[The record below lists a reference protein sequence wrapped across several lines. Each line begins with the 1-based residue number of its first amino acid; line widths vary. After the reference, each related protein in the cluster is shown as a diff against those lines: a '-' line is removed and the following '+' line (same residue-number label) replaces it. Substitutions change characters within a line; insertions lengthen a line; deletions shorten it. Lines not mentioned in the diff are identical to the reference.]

1 MFRRLRNLSKRKK
14 KDTIQVRVNSQNKN
28 NEKPS
33 ILTSGC
39 RSIKQLLAAAGI
51 GYPDENQLL
60 VENNYTRSYV
70 INFPSKVAVGTFDPL
85 YSYKGD
91 IDTICHI
98 ETTEDKQAMEE
109 INNQIVK
116 YETQRI
122 QEQDTGSIRGSTSI
136 PSKLAALYEQ
146 RAKLE
151 QNYENLFRVTSGY
164 TLYGRDRD
172 KLTKDTQIF
181 TANLNGDKLH
191 VMPLTY
197 RQDDGYRSISP
208 FGINKIADY
217 YRPINTAALAT
228 FFPFYH
234 PTINHQNG
242 VYVGIDQQSGTATI
256 IDFFNRRKL
265 GNANI
270 FVSGESGFGK
280 TVLTS
285 LIVLRS
291 LPEKVRTVIIDIE
304 NEYGPCTDIVNGIT
318 IKIAPDSNAMMNP
331 FDVDEEYRL
340 DRNGEPTGEKYV
352 DIKGKVSE
360 LLNFFCIM
368 VPECAESDM
377 KSIISDITKQLYY
390 DFGFTSNPDDLYTT
404 VQNFNEETS
413 EYYRGR
419 VYKTMPR
426 MSDFYIRL
434 KKKAEEINN
443 PLLNKITI
451 SFKMYVQGG
460 LYDMFDCYSN
470 IDLDKFRTSPI
481 IRFDLSSIEDDVLR
495 PLGMYTTTQWTWN
508 KFIKKDRSVK
518 KRIVSDE
525 TWALLASAYMS
536 HFLEDCARRIR
547 KYNGSLLCA
556 SQNFREFTGCKEG
569 RAILANSAVKIFLR
583 QPEED
588 IREVGE
594 KFILSSGERDFV
606 LTAGIGEALIK
617 IGGESVTIDVV
628 RFPFEEK
635 LFNELDKKKG
645 A

>member
-1 MFRRLRNLSKRKK
+1 MFNRKK
-14 KDTIQVRVNSQNKN
+14 KDTVQVRINTQKKN
-28 NEKPS
+28 NENSS
-33 ILTSGC
+33 ILASGC
-39 RSIKQLLAAAGI
+39 RTVKQLLAAAGI

-60 VENNYTRSYV
+60 IENNYMRPYV
-70 INFPSKVAVGTFDPL
+70 INYPSKVCVGTLDPL

-91 IDTICHI
+91 IDTISHI
-98 ETTEDKQAMEE
+98 EPTEDKQAMEE

-122 QEQDTGSIRGSTSI
+122 QEQDSGSIRGSTSI
-136 PSKLAALYEQ
+136 PAKLAALYEQ
-146 RAKLE
+146 RSRLE
-151 QNYENLFRVTSGY
+151 QNYENLFRVTSGFAI
-164 TLYGRDRD
+164 YGKDKE
-172 KLTKDTQIF
+172 KLTKESQMF

-208 FGINKIADY
+208 FGVNKIADY
-217 YRPINTAALAT
+217 YRPINTAALAA
-228 FFPFYH
+228 FFPFYN

-242 VYVGIDQQSGTATI
+242 IYIGIDKLSGTATI

-270 FVSGESGFGK
+270 FISGASGFGK

-304 NEYGPCTDIVNGIT
+304 NEYGPCTDIANGIT
-318 IKIAPDSNAMMNP
+318 IKIAPDSDSMMNP
-331 FDVDEEYRL
+331 FDIDVEYRL

-360 LLNFFCIM
+360 LLNLFCIM

-377 KSIISDITKQLYY
+377 KSIISDITNQLYS
-390 DFGFTSNPDDLYTT
+390 DFGFTSNPDNLYTE
-404 VQNFNEETS
+404 VQKFNKETS
-413 EYYRGR
+413 EYYRGK

-426 MSDFYIRL
+426 MSDFYVRL
-434 KKKAEEINN
+434 KNHAEKLNN
-443 PLLNKITI
+443 SALNKITT
-451 SFKMYVQGG
+451 SFRMFVEGG

-470 IDLDKFRTSPI
+470 IDLDQFRTTPI
-481 IRFDLSSIEDDVLR
+481 IRFDLSSIEDEVLR

-508 KFIKKDRSVK
+508 KFIKKDKSVL

-525 TWALLASAYMS
+525 TWALLASSYMA
-536 HFLEDCARRIR
+536 HFLEDCGRRIR

-569 RAILANSAVKIFLR
+569 RAILANSAVKIFMR

-594 KFILSSGERDFV
+594 KFILSSGEREFV
-606 LTAGIGEALIK
+606 LTAGIGEALLK